1 MRVDSKKTRTSSGEI
16 MSSSGTAPLK
26 PKDGLSG
33 PPAYDVIGNTTNDGY
48 HNYFY
53 DAENRLIQVDGTL
66 GTCSSATACYVYD
79 AMARRVRHVV
89 PAGAQ
94 EYIQDL
100 QGKVVVDYT
109 YSSSYTGPGT
119 EY

>member
-48 HNYFY
+48 HSYFY

-66 GTCSSATACYVYD
+66 GNCSTATACYIYNAEGKRWEKNTSAGWRDYLYD
-79 AMARRVRHVV
+79 V
-89 PAGAQ
+89 
-94 EYIQDL
+94 
-100 QGKVVVDYT
+100 
-109 YSSSYTGPGT
+109 
-119 EY
+119 